1 MLQGAV
7 VGLSGRRVYCLQ
19 GSAMHVY
26 DMHLSATIR
35 ALLKQNDLEQAFQV
49 GFSLLAPSPRKI
61 L

>member
-35 ALLKQNDLEQAFQV
+35 ALVKQNALEQAFQV
-49 GFSLLAPSPRKI
+49 GIPLLATLPCSGT
-61 L
+61 